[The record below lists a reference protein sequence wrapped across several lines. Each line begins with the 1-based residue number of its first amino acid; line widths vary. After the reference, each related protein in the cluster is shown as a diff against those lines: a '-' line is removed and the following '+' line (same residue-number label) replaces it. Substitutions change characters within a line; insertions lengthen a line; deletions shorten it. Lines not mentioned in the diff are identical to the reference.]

1 MKLVPIKPVDDW
13 RDAWR
18 FASIRTT
25 LLGIGFQVI
34 CVALLKGITVA
45 VAFLGYVDL
54 VWIPVIAIAISLVAI
69 AGRVSKQKL
78 KPRK

>member
-1 MKLVPIKPVDDW
+1 MKLIDDW

-25 LLGIGFQVI
+25 LLGIGFHAL
-34 CVALLKGITVA
+34 CAALLKGITIA
-45 VAFLGYVDL
+45 VVFLGYVDL
-54 VWIPVIAIAISLVAI
+54 VWIPVIAILISLVAI